1 MPSDSSRETTESGQG
16 RSTLAPEAV
25 SKSNIPA
32 PPSRTERV
40 QSWLLSNALLI
51 QVLLAAMSVA
61 AGIIALPI
69 VIFGSLMALG
79 GNVSVLSVGMLTVA
93 VGFAIITVLAAWVII
108 YAYAE
113 TRNQGLPFVD
123 THGILPVVSDGVWS
137 LKVATA
143 GIFFLCL
150 FAYVLS
156 SLTVEF
162 RPRLMLQLL
171 GISCLLLTVAV
182 FLHATAEFV
191 MSMIYPGN

>member
-123 THGILPVVSDGVWS
+123 THGILSVVSDGVWS

-150 FAYVLS
+150 FAHVLS
-156 SLTVEF
+156 SLTIEF

-171 GISCLLLTVAV
+171 GISCLLLTVTV

-191 MSMIYPGN
+191 MSMIYSGN